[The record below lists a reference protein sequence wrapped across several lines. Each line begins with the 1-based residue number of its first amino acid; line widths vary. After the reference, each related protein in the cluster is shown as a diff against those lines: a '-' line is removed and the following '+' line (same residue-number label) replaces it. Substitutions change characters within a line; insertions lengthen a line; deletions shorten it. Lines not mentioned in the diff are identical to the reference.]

1 MSEDALLTGAARADQ
16 PVVRRRQDRRH
27 QALPGLPPAIWL
39 RLHFRH
45 ADQPLRPRRQFR
57 PEDEP
62 RHPRPDAPHRRGQA
76 DRAPTVEIWGTGEPR
91 REFLHVDDLADA
103 VVFLLES
110 YSGEEH
116 VNVGTGI
123 DVTIAELA
131 RLIADVVGYT
141 GEFAFDTSKPDGT
154 PRKLLDVSRLTALGW
169 RARTGLRDGL
179 AETHAWFRFHF
190 DERFFDR
197 EPPVFL
203 DGYWQSE
210 RYFGRVEDEI
220 RATFARP
227 ASPSRAY
234 EEMRHEVEAAGN
246 AVSVHVRRGDYV
258 TGKAAG
264 KMAGSCT
271 PGYYAR
277 AVALMARLVPGAT
290 FFVFSDEPE
299 EAGRMLAFA
308 DPVVVAGPG
317 DRPAEDM
324 ALMAACRHHIIA
336 NSSFSWWG
344 AWLDPS
350 PKKTVIA
357 PRLWFAPAYLRKTY
371 TFDLYD
377 PDWIAVG

>member
-1 MSEDALLTGAARADQ
+1 VIDPAVHVRIKGGLGNQMFQYAAGLALARHHGCTLKLDLTYCTRDPLRNYALDGFGVEAAVSSPREVAAFAVDQ
-16 PVVRRRQDRRH
+16 AWRRRIGRLAGRRDLFLPE
-27 QALPGLPPAIWL
+27 ALYV
-39 RLHFRH
+39 
-45 ADQPLRPRRQFR
+45 
-57 PEDEP
+57 EP
-62 RHPRPDAPHRRGQA
+62 H
-76 DRAPTVEIWGTGEPR
+76 
-91 REFLHVDDLADA
+91 
-103 VVFLLES
+103 
-110 YSGEEH
+110 
-116 VNVGTGI
+116 
-123 DVTIAELA
+123 
-131 RLIADVVGYT
+131 
-141 GEFAFDTSKPDGT
+141 
-154 PRKLLDVSRLTALGW
+154 
-169 RARTGLRDGL
+169 
-179 AETHAWFRFHF
+179 FHF